1 MDVDVA
7 RSEHVDDL
15 RSLESTEKPNAIL
28 DSETTGGLPE
38 CPVEWTGPDEIQRGI
53 RQLGGGSRESL
64 EEGRMVFLPVE
75 PAGRDEAD
83 LWALEICRLSALTGE
98 GMESWYGMLRRLL
111 DAGESLPVGRV
122 GEVARPT
129 T

>member
-1 MDVDVA
+1 V
-7 RSEHVDDL
+7 
-15 RSLESTEKPNAIL
+15 N
-28 DSETTGGLPE
+28 
-38 CPVEWTGPDEIQRGI
+38 PD
-53 RQLGGGSRESL
+53 
-64 EEGRMVFLPVE
+64 
-75 PAGRDEAD
+75 
-83 LWALEICRLSALTGE
+83 LEICRLSALTGE